1 MSPAAVIGWIAAL
14 AIGVAIG
21 LALGLRQGRRGQRI
35 AERGLDLLPLQAQIV
50 AGRRVLYAN
59 PALRQAYEDWSIPL
73 PQLLVQQAV
82 GESAQQDLARLP
94 AAGGRLELS
103 VATSLGEIGWRE
115 VTMQPLPN
123 LPDHALWLCRDISA
137 ERRAGAA
144 LRPLVQ
150 ALEKP
155 ADPALP
161 ASAPRTGE
169 ERLGGERLEAQLAQT
184 LRLQA
189 VGQLAGGIAHDFN
202 NLLTAMIGFCDLLLL
217 RHRPGDQSFA
227 DVMQIRQN
235 ANRAASLVRQLLAY
249 SRQQTLQPRVISL
262 SEVLAELAHLL
273 RRLIGGAID
282 LKLEHGRDIHP
293 VMVDQG
299 QVEQVVINLVV
310 NARDA
315 MPEGGT
321 LTIRTANLTTAAPI
335 PAVGEM
341 LPAGDYARIDIVDT
355 GSGIEPEIIDR
366 IFEPFFSTKP
376 VGAGTGLGLATVYGI
391 VKQSGGHVAIESEM
405 GAGTTFSIFLPR
417 YAESAGAAAAR
428 REGVEE
434 AARDLTGAGT
444 ILLVEDEDAV
454 RLFSARALR
463 NKGYKV
469 IEARSGEAALVIMGQ
484 DGEPIDLLITDV
496 VMPEMDGPAL
506 GGRGSLTPPRY
517 EGDLYFRLCRECVPP
532 AGKRRQHAALPG
544 QALQP
549 ETARDQGEGC
559 AGGIGRLAAA
569 SRFSFDLKVVILST
583 GLLNWVAQ
591 SFPIEP
597 FLFYL

>member
-1 MSPAAVIGWIAAL
+1 MSPVAIGWIVAFAL
-14 AIGVAIG
+14 GAAIGIAAGLWHARRGHG
-21 LALGLRQGRRGQRI
+21 LA
-35 AERGLDLLPLQAQIV
+35 ERALDVLPIPAQIV
-50 AGRRVLYAN
+50 ASERRVLYAN
-59 PALRQAYEDWSIPL
+59 RALRQAYEDWGTPL
-73 PQLLVQQAV
+73 AQLLNQQAV
-82 GESAQQDLARLP
+82 GEGAQQELARLSP
-94 AAGGRLELS
+94 AGGRVELS

-115 VTMQPLPN
+115 VAVQPLPG

-137 ERRAGAA
+137 ERRTGAA

-155 ADPALP
+155 ADSAAPA
-161 ASAPRTGE
+161 ARADDG
-169 ERLGGERLEAQLAQT
+169 RLEAQLAQT

-262 SEVLAELAHLL
+262 SEVVAELAHVL

-282 LKLEHGRDIHP
+282 LKLEHGRDIYP

-315 MPEGGT
+315 MAEGGT
-321 LTIRTANLTTAAPI
+321 LTIRTSNFLAAEATPV
-335 PAVGEM
+335 VGET

-355 GSGIEPEIIDR
+355 GSGISPEIIDR

-391 VKQSGGHVAIESEM
+391 VKQSGGYVAIASKM
-405 GAGTTFSIFLPR
+405 GEGTTFSIFLPR
-417 YAESAGAAAAR
+417 YAESAAAAAAR

-484 DGEPIDLLITDV
+484 DSEPIDLLITDV

-506 GGRGSLTPPRY
+506 VEEVRARRPDMKVIFISGYAESAFRSKAGDGSMLHFLAKPFSLKQLATKVKDVLEERP
-517 EGDLYFRLCRECVPP
+517 GDSPVRAKV
-532 AGKRRQHAALPG
+532 G
-544 QALQP
+544 
-549 ETARDQGEGC
+549 ET
-559 AGGIGRLAAA
+559 
-569 SRFSFDLKVVILST
+569 
-583 GLLNWVAQ
+583 
-591 SFPIEP
+591 
-597 FLFYL
+597 

>member
-1 MSPAAVIGWIAAL
+1 MSSAAIGW
-14 AIGVAIG
+14 AISLVAVLFVG
-21 LALGLRQGRRGQRI
+21 WALGRRSERRARRL
-35 AERGLDLLPLQAQIV
+35 AERALDALTTPAQIV
-50 AGRRVLYAN
+50 AEGSRVIHAN
-59 PALRQAYEDWSIPL
+59 AAFRQAFEDWARPL
-73 PQLLVQQAV
+73 PQLLNQQAV
-82 GESAQQDLARLP
+82 GEGALQELARLLP
-94 AAGGRLELS
+94 AGASGRIELT
-103 VATSLGEIGWRE
+103 VATPLGEIGWRD
-115 VTMQPLPN
+115 VSVHV
-123 LPDHALWLCRDISA
+123 LPDFPSHALWLCRDISA

-155 ADPALP
+155 ADAASP
-161 ASAPRTGE
+161 ASAPRAGD
-169 ERLGGERLEAQLAQT
+169 ERLEAQLAQT

-249 SRQQTLQPRVISL
+249 SRQQTLQPRMISL

-273 RRLIGGAID
+273 RRLIGGAIS
-282 LKLEHGRDIHP
+282 LKLEHGRDIYP
-293 VMVDQG
+293 VLVDQG

-321 LTIRTANLTTAAPI
+321 LTIRTTNANIAAPM
-335 PAVGEM
+335 PAAGEM
-341 LPAGDYARIDIVDT
+341 MPPGDYVRIDIVDT
-355 GSGIEPEIIDR
+355 GSGISPEIIDR

-391 VKQSGGHVAIESEM
+391 VKQSGGHVVIASKLGE
-405 GAGTTFSIFLPR
+405 GTTFSIFLPR
-417 YAESAGAAAAR
+417 YVESAGAAASR
-428 REGVEE
+428 RDGIEE

-484 DGEPIDLLITDV
+484 DSEPIDLLITDV

-506 GGRGSLTPPRY
+506 VAEVRSRRPDMKVIFISGYAESAFRQQASDGSMLH
-517 EGDLYFRLCRECVPP
+517 F
-532 AGKRRQHAALPG
+532 
-544 QALQP
+544 
-549 ETARDQGEGC
+549 
-559 AGGIGRLAAA
+559 LAKPFSLKQLATKVKDVLEEA
-569 SRFSFDLKVVILST
+569 S
-583 GLLNWVAQ
+583 
-591 SFPIEP
+591 
-597 FLFYL
+597 

>member
-14 AIGVAIG
+14 AIGAAIG

-35 AERGLDLLPLQAQIV
+35 AECGLNFLPQQAQIV

-73 PQLLVQQAV
+73 PQLLAQQAV
-82 GESAQQDLARLP
+82 GESAQQDLARLLP
-94 AAGGRLELS
+94 TGGRLELS
-103 VATSLGEIGWRE
+103 VATPLGEIGWRE
-115 VTMQPLPN
+115 VTMQPLPD

-161 ASAPRTGE
+161 ASAPRPGD
-169 ERLGGERLEAQLAQT
+169 ERLEAQLAQT

-235 ANRAASLVRQLLAY
+235 ANREASLVRQLLAY

-321 LTIRTANLTTAAPI
+321 LTIRTGNLTAAAPI

-355 GSGIEPEIIDR
+355 GSGIPPEIIDR

-391 VKQSGGHVAIESEM
+391 VKQSGGHVAIDSKL

-506 GGRGSLTPPRY
+506 VEEVRSRRPDMKVIFISGYAESAFRQRASDGSMLHFLAKPFSLKQLATKVKDVLEESTDSPQ
-517 EGDLYFRLCRECVPP
+517 P
-532 AGKRRQHAALPG
+532 A
-544 QALQP
+544 
-549 ETARDQGEGC
+549 D
-559 AGGIGRLAAA
+559 
-569 SRFSFDLKVVILST
+569 S
-583 GLLNWVAQ
+583 AQ
-591 SFPIEP
+591 T
-597 FLFYL
+597 

>member
-14 AIGVAIG
+14 AIGAAIG

-35 AERGLDLLPLQAQIV
+35 AECGLNFLPQQAQIV

-73 PQLLVQQAV
+73 PQLLAQQAV
-82 GESAQQDLARLP
+82 GESAQQDLARLLP
-94 AAGGRLELS
+94 TGGRLELS
-103 VATSLGEIGWRE
+103 VATPLGEIGWRE
-115 VTMQPLPN
+115 VTMQPLPD

-161 ASAPRTGE
+161 ASAPRPGD
-169 ERLGGERLEAQLAQT
+169 ERLEAQLAQT

-321 LTIRTANLTTAAPI
+321 LTIRTGNLTAAAPI

-355 GSGIEPEIIDR
+355 GSGIPPEIIDR

-391 VKQSGGHVAIESEM
+391 VKQSGGHVAIDSKL

-506 GGRGSLTPPRY
+506 VEEVRSRRPDMKVIFISGYAESAFRQRASDGSMLHFLAKPFSLKQLATKVKDVLEESTDSPQ
-517 EGDLYFRLCRECVPP
+517 P
-532 AGKRRQHAALPG
+532 ADSVQ
-544 QALQP
+544 
-549 ETARDQGEGC
+549 T
-559 AGGIGRLAAA
+559 
-569 SRFSFDLKVVILST
+569 
-583 GLLNWVAQ
+583 
-591 SFPIEP
+591 
-597 FLFYL
+597 

>member
-1 MSPAAVIGWIAAL
+1 MAMSSAAIGWAIALAAVA
-14 AIGVAIG
+14 AIGVG
-21 LALGLRQGRRGQRI
+21 LGRWNERRRRRI
-35 AERGLDLLPLQAQIV
+35 AECALDTLTTPAQLV
-50 AGRRVLYAN
+50 AGGRRVLYAN
-59 PALRQAYEDWSIPL
+59 AAFRQAFEDWATAL
-73 PQLLVQQAV
+73 PQLLNQQVV
-82 GESAQQDLARLP
+82 GEGAQQELARLAP
-94 AAGGRLELS
+94 VGAVGRIELT
-103 VATSLGEIGWRE
+103 VATPLGEIGWRD
-115 VTMQPLPN
+115 VSVQVLTDFPG
-123 LPDHALWLCRDISA
+123 HALWLCRDISA

-150 ALEKP
+150 ARETP
-155 ADPALP
+155 ADATSPAP
-161 ASAPRTGE
+161 TPRVGD
-169 ERLGGERLEAQLAQT
+169 ERLEAQLAQT

-235 ANRAASLVRQLLAY
+235 ANRAVSLVRQLLAY
-249 SRQQTLQPRVISL
+249 SRQQTLQPRVISV

-273 RRLIGGAID
+273 RRLIGGAIA

-293 VMVDQG
+293 VLVDQG

-315 MPEGGT
+315 MPDGGT
-321 LTIRTANLTTAAPI
+321 LTIRTSNIGVAEPMPAA
-335 PAVGEM
+335 GEM
-341 LPAGDYARIDIVDT
+341 LPAGEYVRIDIIDT
-355 GSGIEPEIIDR
+355 GTGIDPSIIDR

-376 VGAGTGLGLATVYGI
+376 MGAGTGLGLATVYGI
-391 VKQSGGHVAIESEM
+391 VKQSGGHVVIVSKQGE
-405 GAGTTFSIFLPR
+405 GTTFSIFLPR
-417 YAESAGAAAAR
+417 YAESAAAAAAR

-454 RLFSARALR
+454 RLFSARTLR

-506 GGRGSLTPPRY
+506 VEEVRSRRPDMKVIFISGYAESAFRQQASDGSMLHFLAKPFSLKQLATKVKDVLE
-517 EGDLYFRLCRECVPP
+517 EGD
-532 AGKRRQHAALPG
+532 
-544 QALQP
+544 
-549 ETARDQGEGC
+549 
-559 AGGIGRLAAA
+559 
-569 SRFSFDLKVVILST
+569 
-583 GLLNWVAQ
+583 
-591 SFPIEP
+591 
-597 FLFYL
+597 

>member
-1 MSPAAVIGWIAAL
+1 MNSAAIPWVIALAAAL
-14 AIGVAIG
+14 AVGWG
-21 LALGLRQGRRGQRI
+21 LGRWSERHGRRL
-35 AERGLDLLPLQAQIV
+35 AERALDALSTPAQIL
-50 AGRRVLYAN
+50 AEGRRVIHAN
-59 PALRQAYEDWSIPL
+59 TALRLAFEDWASPL
-73 PQLLVQQAV
+73 PQLLSQQAV
-82 GESAQQDLARLP
+82 GEGALQELARLLP
-94 AAGGRLELS
+94 AGASGRIELT
-103 VATSLGEIGWRE
+103 VATPLGEIGWRD
-115 VTMQPLPN
+115 VSVHV
-123 LPDHALWLCRDISA
+123 LPDFPNYALWLCRDISA

-155 ADPALP
+155 ADAASP
-161 ASAPRTGE
+161 ASAPRAGD
-169 ERLGGERLEAQLAQT
+169 ERLEAQLAQT

-249 SRQQTLQPRVISL
+249 SRQQTLQPRMISL

-273 RRLIGGAID
+273 RRLIGGAIT
-282 LKLEHGRDIHP
+282 LKLEHGRDIYP
-293 VMVDQG
+293 VLVDQG

-321 LTIRTANLTTAAPI
+321 LTIRTTNANIETPMPAA
-335 PAVGEM
+335 GEM
-341 LPAGDYARIDIVDT
+341 LPPGDYVRIDIVDT
-355 GSGIEPEIIDR
+355 GSGIAPEIADR

-391 VKQSGGHVAIESEM
+391 VKQSGGHVVIASKLGE
-405 GAGTTFSIFLPR
+405 GTTFSVFLPR
-417 YAESAGAAAAR
+417 YAESASAAAR

-434 AARDLTGAGT
+434 TARDLTGAGT

-506 GGRGSLTPPRY
+506 VEEVRQRRPDMKVIFISGYAESAFRQQASDGSMLH
-517 EGDLYFRLCRECVPP
+517 F
-532 AGKRRQHAALPG
+532 
-544 QALQP
+544 
-549 ETARDQGEGC
+549 
-559 AGGIGRLAAA
+559 LAKPFSLKQLATKVKDVLEEA
-569 SRFSFDLKVVILST
+569 S
-583 GLLNWVAQ
+583 
-591 SFPIEP
+591 
-597 FLFYL
+597 

>member
-1 MSPAAVIGWIAAL
+1 MNSATTGWAIAVVAAAAV
-14 AIGVAIG
+14 G
-21 LALGLRQGRRGQRI
+21 LALGRWAERRGRRL
-35 AERGLDLLPLQAQIV
+35 AERALDALSTPAQIV
-50 AGRRVLYAN
+50 AGGRRVIYAN
-59 PALRQAYEDWSIPL
+59 AALRQVSEDWATPL
-73 PQLLVQQAV
+73 HQLLSQQAV
-82 GESAQQDLARLP
+82 GEGAAQELARLAP
-94 AAGGRLELS
+94 MGASGRIELT
-103 VATSLGEIGWRE
+103 VATPLGEIGWRD
-115 VTMQPLPN
+115 VSVHA
-123 LPDHALWLCRDISA
+123 LPDFPGHALWLCRDISA

-155 ADPALP
+155 ADAASP
-161 ASAPRTGE
+161 ASTPRAGD
-169 ERLGGERLEAQLAQT
+169 ERLEAQLAQT

-273 RRLIGGAID
+273 RRLIGGAIT
-282 LKLEHGRDIHP
+282 LKLEHGRDLHP
-293 VMVDQG
+293 VLVDQG

-321 LTIRTANLTTAAPI
+321 LTIRTSNASVSEPMPAA
-335 PAVGEM
+335 GEM
-341 LPAGDYARIDIVDT
+341 LPPGEYVRIDIVDT
-355 GSGIEPEIIDR
+355 GTGIAPEIIDR
-366 IFEPFFSTKP
+366 ILEPFFSTKP
-376 VGAGTGLGLATVYGI
+376 MGAGTGLGLATVYGI
-391 VKQSGGHVAIESEM
+391 VKQSGGHLVIESKLGE
-405 GAGTTFSIFLPR
+405 GTTFSIFLPR
-417 YAESAGAAAAR
+417 YAESAAAAR

-434 AARDLTGAGT
+434 DARDLTGAGT

-463 NKGYKV
+463 NKGYQV

-484 DGEPIDLLITDV
+484 DSEPIDLLITDV

-506 GGRGSLTPPRY
+506 VEEIRSRRPDMKVIFISGYAESAFRQQASDGSMLH
-517 EGDLYFRLCRECVPP
+517 F
-532 AGKRRQHAALPG
+532 
-544 QALQP
+544 
-549 ETARDQGEGC
+549 
-559 AGGIGRLAAA
+559 LAKP
-569 SRFSFDLKVVILST
+569 FSLKQLATKVKDVLEE
-583 GLLNWVAQ
+583 AD
-591 SFPIEP
+591 
-597 FLFYL
+597 

>member
-1 MSPAAVIGWIAAL
+1 MSSAAIGWALALVVVGAAVGFAFGRWNE
-14 AIGVAIG
+14 
-21 LALGLRQGRRGQRI
+21 RRGRRLV
-35 AERGLDLLPLQAQIV
+35 ERGLDALSTPAQIV
-50 AGRRVLYAN
+50 AGGRRVAFAN
-59 PALRQAYEDWSIPL
+59 TALRQAFEDWSTPL
-73 PQLLVQQAV
+73 SEILAQQAV
-82 GESAQQDLARLP
+82 GEGAHQELARLAP
-94 AAGGRLELS
+94 AGAGGRIELT
-103 VATSLGEIGWRE
+103 VATPLGEIGWRD
-115 VTMQPLPN
+115 VSVQPLPDF
-123 LPDHALWLCRDISA
+123 PGHALWLCRDISA

-155 ADPALP
+155 ADAAAPAP
-161 ASAPRTGE
+161 APPAGD
-169 ERLGGERLEAQLAQT
+169 ERLEAQLAQT

-202 NLLTAMIGFCDLLLL
+202 NLLTAMIGFCDLLLM

-262 SEVLAELAHLL
+262 SEVLAELAQLL
-273 RRLIGGAID
+273 RRLIGGAIS
-282 LKLEHGRDIHP
+282 LKLEHGRDTYP
-293 VMVDQG
+293 VLVDQG

-321 LTIRTANLTTAAPI
+321 LTIRTFNASIAEPM
-335 PAVGEM
+335 PAIGET
-341 LPAGDYARIDIVDT
+341 LPPGEYVRVDIADT
-355 GSGIEPEIIDR
+355 GSGIPPEIIDR

-391 VKQSGGHVAIESEM
+391 VRQSGGHVAIASEL
-405 GAGTTFSIFLPR
+405 GKGTTFSIFLPR
-417 YAESAGAAAAR
+417 YAESAAASR
-428 REGVEE
+428 RDGVEE
-434 AARDLTGAGT
+434 DARDLTGAGT
-444 ILLVEDEDAV
+444 VLLVEDEDAV

-469 IEARSGEAALVIMGQ
+469 IEARSGEAALAIMGQ

-506 GGRGSLTPPRY
+506 VQEVRSRRPDMKVIFISGY
-517 EGDLYFRLCRECVPP
+517 AEGALRQRSSDGNELYF
-532 AGKRRQHAALPG
+532 
-544 QALQP
+544 
-549 ETARDQGEGC
+549 
-559 AGGIGRLAAA
+559 LAKPFSLKQLATKVKDVLEEA
-569 SRFSFDLKVVILST
+569 S
-583 GLLNWVAQ
+583 
-591 SFPIEP
+591 
-597 FLFYL
+597 

>member
-1 MSPAAVIGWIAAL
+1 MSSAAIGWAIAL
-14 AIGVAIG
+14 AAMAAMG
-21 LALGLRQGRRGQRI
+21 LALGRWNERR
-35 AERGLDLLPLQAQIV
+35 
-50 AGRRVLYAN
+50 GRRVAESTLDALTTPAQLVAGGRRVVYAN
-59 PALRQAYEDWSIPL
+59 TAFRQAFEDWATTL
-73 PQLLVQQAV
+73 PQLLSQQIV
-82 GESAQQDLARLP
+82 GEGAQQELARLAP
-94 AAGGRLELS
+94 GAGARIELT
-103 VATSLGEIGWRE
+103 VATPLGEIGWRD
-115 VTMQPLPN
+115 VSVQALPDF
-123 LPDHALWLCRDISA
+123 PDHALWLCRDISA

-155 ADPALP
+155 ADATSP
-161 ASAPRTGE
+161 ASTPRAGD
-169 ERLGGERLEAQLAQT
+169 ERLEAQLAQT

-293 VMVDQG
+293 VLVDQG

-321 LTIRTANLTTAAPI
+321 LTIRTSNFSVAEPMPAA
-335 PAVGEM
+335 GEM
-341 LPAGDYARIDIVDT
+341 LPAGEYVRIDIVDT
-355 GSGIEPEIIDR
+355 GSGIDPVIIDR

-391 VKQSGGHVAIESEM
+391 VKQSGGHVIIASKQGE
-405 GAGTTFSIFLPR
+405 GTTFSIFLPR
-417 YAESAGAAAAR
+417 YAESAAAAAAR

-484 DGEPIDLLITDV
+484 DSEPIDLLITDV

-506 GGRGSLTPPRY
+506 VEEVRQRRPDMKVIFISGYAESAFRQQASDGSMLH
-517 EGDLYFRLCRECVPP
+517 F
-532 AGKRRQHAALPG
+532 
-544 QALQP
+544 
-549 ETARDQGEGC
+549 
-559 AGGIGRLAAA
+559 LAKP
-569 SRFSFDLKVVILST
+569 FSLKQLATKVKDVLEEES
-583 GLLNWVAQ
+583 
-591 SFPIEP
+591 
-597 FLFYL
+597 

>member
-1 MSPAAVIGWIAAL
+1 MNGTTLGWAL
-14 AIGVAIG
+14 AVVAGAAIG
-21 LALGLRQGRRGQRI
+21 LALGRWRERRARRL
-35 AERGLDLLPLQAQIV
+35 AERTLDALSTPAQVV
-50 AGRRVLYAN
+50 AGGRRVVYAN
-59 PALRQAYEDWSIPL
+59 AALRQAFEDWTTPL
-73 PQLLVQQAV
+73 DRLLSQQAV
-82 GESAQQDLARLP
+82 GEGALQ
-94 AAGGRLELS
+94 ELS
-103 VATSLGEIGWRE
+103 RLAPVGASGRIELTVATPLGEVGWRD
-115 VTMQPLPN
+115 VSVHPLPDF
-123 LPDHALWLCRDISA
+123 PQHALWLCRDISA

-150 ALEKP
+150 ALENP
-155 ADPALP
+155 SDA
-161 ASAPRTGE
+161 ASPTTTPRAGD
-169 ERLGGERLEAQLAQT
+169 ERLEAQLAQT

-249 SRQQTLQPRVISL
+249 SRQQTLQPRVISV

-273 RRLIGGAID
+273 RRLIGGAIA

-293 VMVDQG
+293 VLVDQG

-321 LTIRTANLTTAAPI
+321 LTIRTSNASLTDPI
-335 PAVGEM
+335 PAAGEM
-341 LPAGDYARIDIVDT
+341 LPAGEYVRIDIVDT
-355 GSGIEPEIIDR
+355 GTGIAPEIIDR
-366 IFEPFFSTKP
+366 IFEPFFSTKA

-391 VKQSGGHVAIESEM
+391 VKQSGGHVVIDSKL
-405 GAGTTFSIFLPR
+405 GQGTTFSIFLPR
-417 YAESAGAAAAR
+417 YAESAAAAAAR

-434 AARDLTGAGT
+434 ATRDLTGAGT

-484 DGEPIDLLITDV
+484 DSEPIDLLITDV

-506 GGRGSLTPPRY
+506 VEEVRSWRPDMKVIFISGYAESAFRQQARDGSM
-517 EGDLYFRLCRECVPP
+517 LYFLAKPFSLKQLASKVKDVLE
-532 AGKRRQHAALPG
+532 
-544 QALQP
+544 
-549 ETARDQGEGC
+549 EG
-559 AGGIGRLAAA
+559 
-569 SRFSFDLKVVILST
+569 
-583 GLLNWVAQ
+583 N
-591 SFPIEP
+591 
-597 FLFYL
+597 

>member
-1 MSPAAVIGWIAAL
+1 MSPAAVIGWIVAL
-14 AIGVAIG
+14 AIGAAIG

-35 AERGLDLLPLQAQIV
+35 AECGLDFLPQQAQIV

-59 PALRQAYEDWSIPL
+59 PALRQAYEDWSTPL
-73 PQLLVQQAV
+73 PELLVQQAV
-82 GESAQQDLARLP
+82 GESAQQDLARLAP
-94 AAGGRLELS
+94 NGGRLELS

-115 VTMQPLPN
+115 VTMQPLPD
-123 LPDHALWLCRDISA
+123 LPGHALWLCRDISA

-155 ADPALP
+155 ADPAL
-161 ASAPRTGE
+161 SAPRPGD
-169 ERLGGERLEAQLAQT
+169 ERLEAQLAQT

-293 VMVDQG
+293 VLVDQG

-321 LTIRTANLTTAAPI
+321 LTIRTANLTAAAPI

-341 LPAGDYARIDIVDT
+341 LPAGDYARIDVVDT
-355 GSGIEPEIIDR
+355 GSGIPPEIIDR

-391 VKQSGGHVAIESEM
+391 VKQSGGHVAIESKP
-405 GAGTTFSIFLPR
+405 GGGTTFSIFLPR

-506 GGRGSLTPPRY
+506 VEEVRSRRPDMKVIFISGYAESAFRQRASDGSMLHFLAKPFSLKQLATKVKDVLEEASDSP
-517 EGDLYFRLCRECVPP
+517 
-532 AGKRRQHAALPG
+532 
-544 QALQP
+544 QP
-549 ETARDQGEGC
+549 VD
-559 AGGIGRLAAA
+559 
-569 SRFSFDLKVVILST
+569 S
-583 GLLNWVAQ
+583 AQ
-591 SFPIEP
+591 T
-597 FLFYL
+597 

>member
-14 AIGVAIG
+14 AIGAAIG

-35 AERGLDLLPLQAQIV
+35 AECGLNFLPQQAQIV

-73 PQLLVQQAV
+73 PQLLAQQAV
-82 GESAQQDLARLP
+82 GESAQQDLARLLP
-94 AAGGRLELS
+94 TGGRLELS
-103 VATSLGEIGWRE
+103 VATPLGEIGWRE
-115 VTMQPLPN
+115 VTMQPLPD

-161 ASAPRTGE
+161 ASAPRPGD
-169 ERLGGERLEAQLAQT
+169 ERLEAQLAQT

-321 LTIRTANLTTAAPI
+321 LTIRTGNLTAAAPI

-355 GSGIEPEIIDR
+355 GSGIPPEIIDR

-391 VKQSGGHVAIESEM
+391 VKQSGGHVAIDSKL

-496 VMPEMDGPAL
+496 VMP
-506 GGRGSLTPPRY
+506 
-517 EGDLYFRLCRECVPP
+517 
-532 AGKRRQHAALPG
+532 
-544 QALQP
+544 
-549 ETARDQGEGC
+549 
-559 AGGIGRLAAA
+559 
-569 SRFSFDLKVVILST
+569 
-583 GLLNWVAQ
+583 
-591 SFPIEP
+591 
-597 FLFYL
+597 